1 LEFDKYSPGE
11 EAGLEGEEKRK
22 ETYGRQE
29 EDITGKS
36 GGMEFFYGC
45 LLVLLIPNTWP

>member
-22 ETYGRQE
+22 EMTEGRRK
-29 EDITGKS
+29 I
-36 GGMEFFYGC
+36 
-45 LLVLLIPNTWP
+45 